1 MSIQSVCRSACHQ
14 RWSSAKELKEEP
26 YLRIV
31 KFAELSFRRTGMF
44 PCGVFFCPLVPVGE
58 WPDGMKQSGGEG
70 NA

>member
-1 MSIQSVCRSACHQ
+1 MSIWSVCRSACHQ

-44 PCGVFFCPLVPVGE
+44 SCGVFFAPLAPGG
-58 WPDGMKQSGGEG
+58 GMALRNEKAGGEG